1 MGRGDCI
8 ADVAGFVDY
17 RQATRGKAYVIRV
30 PRFPASCVDRE
41 TEAGWMGELE
51 GKVALVTGAGSGIGK
66 AAALT
71 LGRAGAIVVAM
82 SRTAKEVEK
91 TAAEIE
97 AAGGKAMALAADT
110 SDDGQM
116 KALMAQVI
124 GAHKRLDI
132 VVANAGINGVW
143 APIENLK
150 PEEWDKTIAVNL
162 RGTYLTI
169 HHAVPHLVAA
179 GGGSIVVISSIN
191 GTRTFT
197 TPGASAYSV
206 TKAGQLALVQQL
218 ALELGDRK
226 IRINAI
232 CPGAIESEIAE
243 NTEQRGTEKTEVPV
257 EFPEG
262 DIPLTGGEKGKA
274 QDIADAVMFL
284 VSDASRHITGTPIW
298 IDGGQSLL
306 R

>member
-1 MGRGDCI
+1 M
-8 ADVAGFVDY
+8 
-17 RQATRGKAYVIRV
+17 TNLK
-30 PRFPASCVDRE
+30 
-41 TEAGWMGELE
+41 

-66 AAALT
+66 AAALA
-71 LGRAGAIVVAM
+71 LGQAGANVVVM
-82 SRTAKEVEK
+82 SRTASEVDD
-91 TAAEIE
+91 TASEIRI
-97 AAGGKAMALAADT
+97 AGGEALALTADT
-110 SDDGQM
+110 SDDAAM
-116 KALMAQVI
+116 EALLTRTVSHY
-124 GAHKRLDI
+124 GRLDI

-143 APIENLK
+143 APIESLK

-169 HHAVPHLVAA
+169 HHAVPHLVRA
-179 GGGSIVVISSIN
+179 GGGSIVVVSSIN

-218 ALELGDRK
+218 ALELGSRK

-232 CPGAIESEIAE
+232 CPGAIESEISD
-243 NTEQRGTEKTEVPV
+243 NTEQRGKEVTQVRV
-257 EFPEG
+257 EFPDG
-262 DIPLTGGEKGKA
+262 DIPLTHGKKGRA
-274 QDIADAVMFL
+274 EDVADAVLFL
-284 VSDASRHITGTPIW
+284 ASDASRHITGTPIW

>member
-1 MGRGDCI
+1 M
-8 ADVAGFVDY
+8 
-17 RQATRGKAYVIRV
+17 TNLK
-30 PRFPASCVDRE
+30 
-41 TEAGWMGELE
+41 

-66 AAALT
+66 AAALA
-71 LGRAGAIVVAM
+71 LCQAGANVVVM
-82 SRTAKEVEK
+82 SRTASEVDD
-91 TAAEIE
+91 TASEIRI
-97 AAGGKAMALAADT
+97 AGGEALALTADT
-110 SDDGQM
+110 SDDAAM
-116 KALMAQVI
+116 EALLTRTVSHY
-124 GAHKRLDI
+124 GRLDI

-143 APIENLK
+143 APIESLK

-169 HHAVPHLVAA
+169 HHAVPHLVRA
-179 GGGSIVVISSIN
+179 GGGSIVVVSSIN

-218 ALELGDRK
+218 ALELGSRK

-232 CPGAIESEIAE
+232 CPGAIESEISD
-243 NTEQRGTEKTEVPV
+243 NTEQRGKEVTQVRV
-257 EFPEG
+257 EFPDG
-262 DIPLTGGEKGKA
+262 DIPLTHGKKGRA
-274 QDIADAVMFL
+274 EDVADAVLFL
-284 VSDASRHITGTPIW
+284 ASDASRHITGTPIW

>member
-1 MGRGDCI
+1 MNDL
-8 ADVAGFVDY
+8 
-17 RQATRGKAYVIRV
+17 K
-30 PRFPASCVDRE
+30 
-41 TEAGWMGELE
+41 

-66 AAALT
+66 ASALT
-71 LGRAGAIVVAM
+71 LGAAGATVVAI
-82 SRTAKEVEK
+82 SRTAEEVDR
-91 TAAEIE
+91 TAQEIV
-97 AAGGKAMALAADT
+97 AAGGKAISIAADT
-110 SDDGQM
+110 SDDGAM
-116 KALMAQVI
+116 RGVI
-124 GAHKRLDI
+124 GKIIHEFTRLDI

-143 APIENLK
+143 APIESLK
-150 PEEWDKTIAVNL
+150 PEEWDQTMQVNL

-179 GGGSIVVISSIN
+179 GGGSIIVISSIN

-218 ALELGDRK
+218 ALELGDRR

-232 CPGAIESEIAE
+232 CPGAIESDIDD
-243 NTEQRGTEKTEVPV
+243 NTEQRDKEDTEVPV
-257 EFPEG
+257 IFPEG
-262 DIPLTGGEKGKA
+262 DIPLTGGRSGKA
-274 QDIADAVMFL
+274 QDVADAVLFL
-284 VSDASRHITGTPIW
+284 ASDSSRHITGTPIW